1 MIYYC
6 FIQYC
11 IPTEMELARDS
22 ILYVLT
28 LFPVSLFAIL
38 GTIQA
43 LVRRGTK
50 TSGALTLGFTALVTS
65 VALLR
70 GDIAT
75 ITACGLIGLTFFTIF
90 SLELSVSPTLLN
102 GLFLTSVLVGITLNI
117 LGLAPYGAWPGT
129 EPLGEPVFRA
139 GFTPFIATTGFFSA
153 IIITLN
159 AIKKTAPFRRIC
171 LTIGAYFLIFSMVRS
186 ALIATGFAILFLI
199 LVRRRV
205 IVRTSFQ
212 MVYLPLAILC
222 LILLL
227 QADQILFYLSDW
239 GGDTLNRFLFRST
252 QSIGS
257 SDEAK
262 KSIFRVWLWTEHLRL
277 AGQNP
282 FFGIGTFNLKNV
294 TIMDELLEG
303 ATTGSEAWLTGMF
316 ARVGAPLALLMAD
329 IWSMIHRGLE
339 KPMDLLPMGTGLI
352 LLTAM
357 LVYGSFLAPYDF
369 LFLVLAGLLVK
380 DANHRLR

>member
-1 MIYYC
+1 
-6 FIQYC
+6 
-11 IPTEMELARDS
+11 MELARDS